1 MPVHRLFEAFGAGNM
16 DGILSVLA
24 ENITVKASN
33 PEHASKVPWYGT
45 YQGQSGAKDFLLDWL
60 PTLRLKPSHQ

>member
-1 MPVHRLFEAFGAGNM
+1 M